1 MPRIPSRLRCHLLL
15 IALLAVAAASAFG
28 CLWVTDRAIWQHQPI
43 GFLGVYPARSWLL
56 AITAVAVVAALAMLA
71 QRRGTSRLG
80 TRLQLAV
87 GTTTLALLALEVVFM
102 FVPRSHNVGY
112 TLATRI
118 WYEKYWGHENSLG
131 YRDAEPAR
139 LDGKK
144 LVFALGDSFTAGA
157 GIPHVAARFSN
168 VLARLRPDLQVMNL
182 GRSGSDT
189 GDEFRRLEVHPLHPD
204 AVVLQYYPNDV
215 DAAARRAGHE
225 LPPFTPYEDLPFVK
239 LRFLVRSSFLANF
252 VYWQL
257 PHGDA
262 AAYHHFLQSAHE
274 DPEVARQHH
283 ADLERILAWTRAHH
297 VQLVVALFPLLEE
310 LAWSRDANRDVK
322 TFFSERGVPVLDVAD
337 LVEDLPV
344 AERRVNSHDG
354 HASAIVHERV
364 GVALAKLVAI

>member
-1 MPRIPSRLRCHLLL
+1 M
-15 IALLAVAAASAFG
+15 AAASAFG

-43 GFLGVYPARSWLL
+43 GFLGVYAARSSLL
-56 AITAVAVVAALAMLA
+56 AVTAVAVVAALAVNAKL
-71 QRRGTSRLG
+71 RGASRLCTG
-80 TRLQLAV
+80 LQLAA
-87 GTTTLALLALEVVFM
+87 GSSALALIALEAVFM

-118 WYEKYWGHENSLG
+118 WYDKYWGPENSLG
-131 YRDAEPAR
+131 YRDVEPVR
-139 LDGKK
+139 SDGKK

-189 GDEFRRLEVHPLHPD
+189 GDELRRLAAHPLHPD
-204 AVVLQYYPNDV
+204 AVVLQYYPNDIDV
-215 DAAARRAGHE
+215 AAQRAGHE
-225 LPPFTPYEDLPFVK
+225 LPPFTPYEDLPAVK

-257 PHGDA
+257 PHGDV
-262 AAYHHFLQSAHE
+262 AAYHDFLQSAHE
-274 DPEVARQHH
+274 DPAVAREQH
-283 ADLERILAWTRAHH
+283 ADLERLCAWACEHR
-297 VQLVVALFPLLEE
+297 VRLMVALFPLLED
-310 LAWSRDANRDVK
+310 LAWSREANRDVK
-322 TFFSERGVPVLDVAD
+322 AFFTAHGVPVLDVAD

-344 AERRVNSHDG
+344 PARLVNSHDG

-364 GVALAKLVAI
+364 GVALARFVII